1 MSKGNFTASQKG
13 NRKLEYKG
21 FLYNKSITISKGIQQ
36 GNIKWRCERAD
47 LKCNVTIISN
57 EDGVI
62 TREPTRDHCHPRD
75 QQRFTRLDLKRKIL
89 ENSIEHLG
97 EAPVKIL
104 NEVITP
110 EAVLN
115 LPSELNLKQSIRYQR
130 RQLRPKESQEAANL
144 EITGPWASTLDNSK
158 FYFGMETVED
168 DCAHIF
174 TTENNLKYL
183 SVLNTESFQIYLT
196 NVLINIFLIIMI
208 YYNT

>member
-1 MSKGNFTASQKG
+1 MSQGNFTASQKG

-21 FLYNKSITISKGIQQ
+21 FLYNKSINILKGIQK
-36 GNIKWRCERAD
+36 GNIRWRCERHD
-47 LKCNVTIISN
+47 LKCYVTIISS

-62 TREPTRDHCHPRD
+62 TREPTSDHCHPPD
-75 QQRFTRLDLKRKIL
+75 QLRFTRLNLKRKIL

-97 EAPVKIL
+97 EAPVNIL

-115 LPSELNLKQSIRYQR
+115 LPSELNLKQSIRYVL
-130 RQLRPKESQEAANL
+130 RQLRPKESREASNL
-144 EITGPWASTLDNSK
+144 EITGPWPSTLDNSK
-158 FYFGMETVED
+158 FYFGMETVEI

-183 SVLNTESFQIYLT
+183 SV
-196 NVLINIFLIIMI
+196 
-208 YYNT
+208 